1 MEVVYG
7 DKLVAV
13 ALQVVVVVPFYQA
26 VVVQVGAVED
36 VFWATLFY

>member
-1 MEVVYG
+1 MVEVVTVYG

-13 ALQVVVVVPFYQA
+13 ALQVVVV
-26 VVVQVGAVED
+26 GAVED